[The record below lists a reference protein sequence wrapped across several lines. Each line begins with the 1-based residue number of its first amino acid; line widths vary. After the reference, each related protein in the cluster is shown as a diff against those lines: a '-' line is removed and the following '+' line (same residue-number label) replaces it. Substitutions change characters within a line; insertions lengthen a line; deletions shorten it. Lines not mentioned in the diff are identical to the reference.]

1 MKPPAVAAVCF
12 GLALLS
18 FFRYPGHTWLQQDT
32 QIYVPI
38 LEHQRDPTVLRNDL
52 LVQQPQVA
60 FTLYDEVARG
70 LRALTGQGFREV
82 LAAQQIVTR
91 ALGIWGFY
99 LMATA
104 LGFSAAP
111 AFLIATVCALGAR
124 ITGPEVLS
132 FEYEPTPRA
141 FAVPLLFCAIGLAAH
156 RRYVP
161 AALAAACAFLYHPPT
176 ALPFWALFIVLAIA
190 ARNWKSLALL
200 LFSAV
205 LLVLMARSDGSP
217 PPFGQLT
224 PLQEQLQRMR
234 AAYSW
239 VSTWHAAWILHY
251 CLLCVIAAVAFA
263 RLRSRIPRE
272 LKLFLWGLPLL
283 GMLSMPVSWLLLEHW
298 KWILVPQFQP
308 MRALLFVAVAMQFL
322 TAAAGAK
329 AALIRRWPEAVAWF
343 ALAYLLPLQP
353 VLTEGLSW
361 RLCLA
366 LPLAALALAAVRFP
380 VLSLAAFLVLPV
392 AYPQLHTPELAQLS
406 AWARSS
412 TPRDAVFLFPD
423 EGHGLASGIFRV
435 EALRAIFVDW
445 KAGGQVNYRRDFA
458 EQWWTRWQLAMSGPI
473 DPARY
478 DALGI
483 AYIVVKPEHRLDSPP
498 AFQNKYFVAYRTT
511 RQ

>member
-60 FTLYDEVARG
+60 FTLYDEIARS

-111 AFLIATVCALGAR
+111 AFLIASVCALGAR

-141 FAVPLLFCAIGLAAH
+141 FAVPLLFCAIGLTAH
-156 RRYVP
+156 RRYLP

-176 ALPFWALFIVLAIA
+176 ALPFWALFFVLAIA
-190 ARNWKSLALL
+190 ARNWKSLAPLL
-200 LFSAV
+200 LSAA
-205 LLVLMARSDGSP
+205 LLALMARSDGSP

-251 CLLCVIAAVAFA
+251 CLLCVIAAIAFA
-263 RLRSRIPRE
+263 RAALQDSSRAE
-272 LKLFLWGLPLL
+272 GLSTGP
-283 GMLSMPVSWLLLEHW
+283 
-298 KWILVPQFQP
+298 
-308 MRALLFVAVAMQFL
+308 AVAGHVEYARFL
-322 TAAAGAK
+322 ASSGALEMAAGAAIPTHAR
-329 AALIRRWPEAVAWF
+329 AALRGRRHAVPHRRRRS
-343 ALAYLLPLQP
+343 LGRHRP
-353 VLTEGLSW
+353 
-361 RLCLA
+361 
-366 LPLAALALAAVRFP
+366 PLAGGRSVVRAGVPAAP
-380 VLSLAAFLVLPV
+380 AA
-392 AYPQLHTPELAQLS
+392 
-406 AWARSS
+406 
-412 TPRDAVFLFPD
+412 
-423 EGHGLASGIFRV
+423 G
-435 EALRAIFVDW
+435 
-445 KAGGQVNYRRDFA
+445 
-458 EQWWTRWQLAMSGPI
+458 
-473 DPARY
+473 
-478 DALGI
+478 
-483 AYIVVKPEHRLDSPP
+483 
-498 AFQNKYFVAYRTT
+498 AYRGF
-511 RQ
+511 

>member
-12 GLALLS
+12 GLAVLS

-38 LEHQRDPTVLRNDL
+38 LEHQRDPTLLRNDL

-60 FTLYDEVARG
+60 FTLYDEIARS
-70 LRALTGQGFREV
+70 LRALSGQSFREV

-111 AFLIATVCALGAR
+111 AFLIASVCALGAR

-141 FAVPLLFCAIGLAAH
+141 FAVPLLFCAIGLTAH
-156 RRYVP
+156 RRYL
-161 AALAAACAFLYHPPT
+161 AAGIAAACAFLYHPPT

-190 ARNWKSLALL
+190 ARNWKSLIPLLLSAALL
-200 LFSAV
+200 A
-205 LLVLMARSDGSP
+205 LMAQSDGSP

-239 VSTWHAAWILHY
+239 VSTWHVAWILHY
-251 CLLCVIAAVAFA
+251 CMLCVIAAIAFA
-263 RLRSRIPRE
+263 RLHSRIPRE
-272 LKLFLWGLPLL
+272 LKLFLVGLPLL

-298 KWILVPQFQP
+298 KWLLVPQFQP

-322 TAAAGAK
+322 TAAAGAC
-329 AALIRRWPEAVAWF
+329 AAIDRRWPEAVAWF

-361 RLCLA
+361 RFCLA
-366 LPLAALALAAVRFP
+366 LPLVAVALAAVRFP
-380 VLSLAAFLVLPV
+380 VLSVAAFLVLPV

-406 AWARSS
+406 AWARTS

-435 EALRAIFVDW
+435 EALRAVFVDW
-445 KAGGQVNYRRDFA
+445 KSGGQVNYRRDFA
-458 EQWWTRWQLAMSGPI
+458 EQWWTRWQLTMNGPI

-483 AYIVVKPEHRLDSPP
+483 AYIVVKPQHRLSRPP
-498 AFQNKYFVAYRTT
+498 AFQNADFVAYRTIP
-511 RQ
+511 Q